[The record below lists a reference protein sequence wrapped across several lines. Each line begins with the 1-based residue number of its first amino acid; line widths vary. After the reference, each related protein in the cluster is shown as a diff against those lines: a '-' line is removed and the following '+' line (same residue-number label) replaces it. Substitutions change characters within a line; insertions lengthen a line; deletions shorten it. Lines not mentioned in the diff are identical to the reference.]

1 MLFFGASAVAVMW
14 GAGSPVPPIDPPILR
29 RFITGLLFA
38 GGATAVVY
46 SPLGQRSGAH
56 INPAVTLAFWTLGKV
71 PGRDVVPYI
80 VAQTAG
86 AFAGAGIAA
95 AAFPDLMRSVQ
106 FAATVPGDGF
116 TWLGALGAEIACTF
130 ALVFLIFVCVNTPSI
145 AARTGVIAGS
155 LVVAMVTIEAP
166 VSGMSV
172 NPARSLAPAVLFPV
186 WRDQW
191 LYIVGPCAG
200 ALLAAIVYRR
210 RFGEATV
217 CAKLYHTEK
226 YPCPFDCGYRLVR
239 AGDIVMQEGEAG
251 DEAYVLDRG
260 SLRVTR
266 EGALLAELGPGSWVG
281 EMSLLL
287 DEPRSATVTAI
298 TDAQLR
304 RVTKQSFVRLLTQ
317 DPVRTQELLR
327 QLARRVKDSSAQ
339 LARGA

>member
-1 MLFFGASAVAVMW
+1 
-14 GAGSPVPPIDPPILR
+14 
-29 RFITGLLFA
+29 
-38 GGATAVVY
+38 
-46 SPLGQRSGAH
+46 
-56 INPAVTLAFWTLGKV
+56 
-71 PGRDVVPYI
+71 
-80 VAQTAG
+80 
-86 AFAGAGIAA
+86 
-95 AAFPDLMRSVQ
+95 
-106 FAATVPGDGF
+106 
-116 TWLGALGAEIACTF
+116 
-130 ALVFLIFVCVNTPSI
+130 
-145 AARTGVIAGS
+145 
-155 LVVAMVTIEAP
+155 
-166 VSGMSV
+166 MSV

-200 ALLAAIVYRR
+200 ALLAAIVYRGQ
-210 RFGEATV
+210 FGEATV

-304 RVTKQSFVRLLTQ
+304 RVTKQSFVRLLSQ
-317 DPVRTQELLR
+317 DPERTQELLR

-339 LARGA
+339 LARGV